1 MTKTIMVDIDNTI
14 ADYTNGLRDYI
25 RECGRGEEDYPCPE
39 PTAYDFTLAVQR
51 GCEGVHVVAYAR
63 GRRRPLLEGGA
74 V

>member
-1 MTKTIMVDIDNTI
+1 MVDIDNTI

-25 RECGRGEEDYPCPE
+25 RECGRGEEDYPCPG
-39 PTAYDFTLAVQR
+39 ADGLRFHADRRLAVQR

-63 GRRRPLLEGGA
+63 RRRRPVLQRRT